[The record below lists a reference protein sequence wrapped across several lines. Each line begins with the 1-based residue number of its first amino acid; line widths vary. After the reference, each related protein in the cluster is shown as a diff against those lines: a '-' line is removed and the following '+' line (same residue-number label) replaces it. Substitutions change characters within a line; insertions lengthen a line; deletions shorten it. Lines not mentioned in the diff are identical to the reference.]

1 MLRAFALSVLLTCG
15 SLVASDQPPRVP
27 KKSTAPTNEG
37 EKLSTFPAGK
47 HGRGDL
53 RHEQGLSVLT
63 LRGTPAEM
71 GEQFGVLAVKAA
83 PGLDAFHKNFVADA
97 GIGATEPVVRLLALR
112 LQAGMSADHRA
123 EVDAVVA
130 ASKRPIDLAMFANTV
145 YDLSTTMG
153 CSTVVVE
160 PGRSTTGG
168 PVFGRNFDWLPTRG
182 MREHTLLVVAHPA
195 GKRSFAVVTVPPI
208 LGCISGMNDAGLSCT
223 VNEIHI
229 PQAADKPVFQWDG
242 VPMLFAFRQ
251 VLEECK
257 TVAEA
262 EALLRRTTRT
272 TTACLTICD
281 AKGGAV
287 FEITPKTIAVRRATN
302 DVVCCTN
309 HFRSEALGKPTK
321 CWRFDALDPLHAQTE
336 MMGVAEVFG
345 RLDAVNQGKF
355 TLQSMVFEP
364 AARKWHLKVGSEP
377 ASKLDARVFDLGK
390 LLDAK

>member
-1 MLRAFALSVLLTCG
+1 MLRALALSLLFTG
-15 SLVASDQPPRVP
+15 TLLASDQPARVP
-27 KKSTAPTNEG
+27 KKKSTAPTNEG
-37 EKLSTFPAGK
+37 EKLSTFPAGT
-47 HGRGDL
+47 HGKGDL

-97 GIGATEPVVRLLALR
+97 GIGATEPLVRLLAMR
-112 LQAGMSADHRA
+112 LKTGMTADHLVEA
-123 EVDAVVA
+123 EAAVA
-130 ASKRPIDLAMFANTV
+130 ASKRPLDLLMFANTV
-145 YDLSTTMG
+145 YDLSSTMG

-160 PGRSTTGG
+160 PGRSSTGG

-195 GKRSFAVVTVPPI
+195 GKRSFAIVTVPPI

-223 VNEIHI
+223 VNEIHL
-229 PQAADKPVFQWDG
+229 PQAADKPVFEWDG
-242 VPMLFAFRQ
+242 VPMLFAFRR
-251 VLEECK
+251 VLEECQ
-257 TVAEA
+257 TVGEA
-262 EALLRRTTRT
+262 EALLRGMSRT
-272 TTACLTICD
+272 TTACLTVCD

-287 FEITPKTIAVRRATN
+287 FEITPKTLVVRKAVN
-302 DVVCCTN
+302 DIVCCTN

-321 CWRFDALDPLHAQTE
+321 CWRFDALDPLHGETAKL
-336 MMGVAEVFG
+336 GVAEVFG

-364 AARKWHLKVGSEP
+364 AARKWHLKVGAEP

>member
-1 MLRAFALSVLLTCG
+1 MLRASALFALLTCG
-15 SLVASDQPPRVP
+15 WLTASDQPPRVP

-47 HGRGDL
+47 HGRGEL
-53 RHEQGLSVLT
+53 GHEQGLSVLT

-112 LQAGMSADHRA
+112 LKAGMSADHRA
-123 EVDAVVA
+123 EVEAVVA

-160 PGRSTTGG
+160 PCRSTTGG

-262 EALLRRTTRT
+262 EVLLRGMTRT

-287 FEITPKTIAVRRATN
+287 FEITPKTIIVRRATN
-302 DVVCCTN
+302 GVVCCTN
-309 HFRSEALGKPTK
+309 HFRSDALGKPTK
-321 CWRFDALDPLHAQTE
+321 CWRFDALDPLHAQSDK
-336 MMGVAEVFG
+336 MGVAEVFG
-345 RLDAVNQGKF
+345 RLDVVNQGKF

-390 LLDAK
+390 LLDVK